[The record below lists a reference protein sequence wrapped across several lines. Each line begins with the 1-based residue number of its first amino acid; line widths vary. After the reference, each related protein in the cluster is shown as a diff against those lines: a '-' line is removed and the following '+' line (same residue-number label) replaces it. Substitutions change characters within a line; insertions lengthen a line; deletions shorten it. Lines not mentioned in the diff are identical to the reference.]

1 MRGWALLREIA
12 VSVAWGCLL
21 AAVVMTCAILSQG
34 CVSPRRVAALE
45 EEQRTLHNRV
55 VILEALRDDPHA
67 LDPYAAMNSPR

>member
-1 MRGWALLREIA
+1 MRHSLVREVA
-12 VSVAWGCLL
+12 VSIAWGFLL
-21 AAVVMTCAILSQG
+21 AAVVMICAILAHG

-67 LDPYAAMNSPR
+67 LDPYAAMNSPQ